1 LEWLLATIM
10 KHRTIGTQTVI
21 HIFAFLHA
29 LMAVLTRLL
38 NYYDDVVLTILTIS
52 MIVIITLR
60 YELKIEVVAAL
71 TLVATFAGFFL
82 GTYGAD
88 LIRMA
93 INNPTV
99 APAVTTFIVTEI
111 VGWSTYLYCKQRNGG
126 NESDRSWNPA
136 TLKVVAVA
144 IVILLIRISYTALF
158 RSAYFAQDS
167 ISSEV
172 FHIYYNS
179 FAVVTLLGGN
189 LIFVGLYQRHPKR
202 SKMLR
207 QPLVVITTYILLFTA
222 LVSLI
227 VYYNFPFGKQTWIGQ
242 PQFFKLYS
250 IIFLLNII
258 IYPIFSLAYYSF
270 DTRRALRSE
279 RDMKHKAEYQYDK
292 LKEQINPHFLF
303 NSLNILDYLV
313 QDGQNDRAST
323 FIHKLAGMY
332 RYMLQNEHEK
342 IVPLREEV
350 DFTKMYVDL
359 LEERFPKGLNVE
371 FSLADSDM
379 EHNIVPYSLQQ
390 LVENAVKHN
399 IANEERPLSISIKSE
414 TRFIVARNNL
424 QEKVSCQSST
434 KIGLKTIA
442 QQYEDISGKTIIIE
456 KDEKQFCVKLPLL

>member
-1 LEWLLATIM
+1 MT
-10 KHRTIGTQTVI
+10 HRTIGTQTVI
-21 HIFAFLHA
+21 HIFACLHA

-52 MIVIITLR
+52 MIVLITLR
-60 YELKIEVVAAL
+60 YELKIEMVAAL

-93 INNPTV
+93 INNPTI

-136 TLKVVAVA
+136 TWKVIAVA

-158 RSAYFAQDS
+158 RSTYFAQDS

-172 FHIYYNS
+172 SHIYYNS
-179 FAVVTLLGGN
+179 FAVATLLGGN
-189 LIFVGLYQRHPKR
+189 LIFVGIYQRRPKESR
-202 SKMLR
+202 VRK
-207 QPLVVITTYILLFTA
+207 QPLLVITTYILLFTA

-227 VYYNFPFGKQTWIGQ
+227 VYFNFPFGKQAWIGQ

-258 IYPIFSLAYYSF
+258 IYPIFSLVYYSF

-279 RDMKHKAEYQYDK
+279 MDMKHKAEYQYDK

-332 RYMLQNEHEK
+332 RYMLQNESEK
-342 IVPLREEV
+342 LVPLRDEV

-371 FSLADSDM
+371 FSLADKDIT
-379 EHNIVPYSLQQ
+379 HNIVPCSLQQ
-390 LVENAVKHN
+390 LVENAIKHN
-399 IANEERPLSISIKSE
+399 IANEERPLNISIKSE
-414 TRFIVARNNL
+414 GSYLVARNNL
-424 QEKVSCQSST
+424 QEKVSSQPST